1 MGANRDWASG
11 PGVGCRSR
19 LVQAGSVGGGVG
31 IISVGSVGALV
42 GVTGELAGAQAASR
56 KMTIKVNMNN
66 FGMVFLYSD
75 CATL

>member
-1 MGANRDWASG
+1 
-11 PGVGCRSR
+11 
-19 LVQAGSVGGGVG
+19 
-31 IISVGSVGALV
+31 VGSVGALV

-56 KMTIKVNMNN
+56 KMTTKVNMNN